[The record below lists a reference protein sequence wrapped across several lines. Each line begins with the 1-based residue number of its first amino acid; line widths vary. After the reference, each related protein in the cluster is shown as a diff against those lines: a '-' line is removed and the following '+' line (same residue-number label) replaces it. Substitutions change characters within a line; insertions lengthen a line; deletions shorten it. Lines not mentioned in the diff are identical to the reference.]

1 MKRIVTF
8 ALLFLLICSN
18 NPYGVVHAK
27 EMPPPVSADGA
38 VILDAATGQ
47 LLYSKD
53 PDTAYPPASTTK
65 IMTALL
71 TLENTN
77 LNDKVIIGKNPPNVD
92 GTRVG
97 LCEGEQLTVKDL
109 LYGLLL
115 ASDNDCAEALAEH
128 IGGTMD
134 KFVAK
139 MNKRAKELGAKN
151 TNFVNPTGLFD
162 ENHKTSARD
171 LALMMR
177 ALSKHPE
184 YSKIATTI
192 SYTIPATNKSPQPR
206 EVWNENKLI
215 QKQSTYYYSGCL
227 GGKTGYTVQS
237 FHSYVSTATR
247 NGQQLIVALIHDK
260 NKTFFPDAVA
270 LFNFGFNNFTFTKLY
285 QKGALVTTYNKDGL
299 SIPLIAAYDFYYI
312 KAKDDTN
319 VPQVT
324 LKDKNLMFRF
334 FKKGDIVD
342 EASISFEGREIGKLK
357 LASSITHGEKQVL
370 NSNNMQK
377 IIMKNK
383 YLLAVPPIIIILA
396 VVFVLKRRVFSNK

>member
-1 MKRIVTF
+1 MKKIVTF
-8 ALLFLLICSN
+8 MLLFLAICYTNSYN
-18 NPYGVVHAK
+18 VYATQTLPS
-27 EMPPPVSADGA
+27 VSADSA
-38 VILDAATGQ
+38 VLLDAATGEV
-47 LLYSKD
+47 LYAKN
-53 PDTAYPPASTTK
+53 PDSAYPPASTTK

-77 LNDKVIIGKNPPNVD
+77 LDDKVIVGKNPLNVD

-134 KFVAK
+134 KFVVK

-162 ENHKTSARD
+162 EKHKTSARD

-184 YSKIATTI
+184 YSKIATTM
-192 SYTIPATNKSPQPR
+192 SYTIPPTIKCPQAR

-215 QKQSTYYYSGCL
+215 QRQSTYYYSGCL

-237 FHSYVSTATR
+237 LHSYVSTATR

-270 LFNFGFNNFTFTKLY
+270 LFNFGFNNFNLIKLY
-285 QKGALVTTYNKDGL
+285 QRGALVTTYNKDGL
-299 SIPLIAAYDFYYI
+299 SVPLIAAYDFYYI
-312 KAKDDTN
+312 KAKDDIN
-319 VPQVT
+319 VPHVT
-324 LKDKNLMFRF
+324 LSDKNLTFRF

-342 EASISFEGREIGKLK
+342 GASISFEGREIGKLK
-357 LASSITHGEKQVL
+357 LASSINHSEKQVL
-370 NSNNMQK
+370 NSNNMAK
-377 IIMKNK
+377 IIIKNK
-383 YLLAVPPIIIILA
+383 YLLLVPSIIIILTII
-396 VVFVLKRRVFSNK
+396 FILKRHVFSNK